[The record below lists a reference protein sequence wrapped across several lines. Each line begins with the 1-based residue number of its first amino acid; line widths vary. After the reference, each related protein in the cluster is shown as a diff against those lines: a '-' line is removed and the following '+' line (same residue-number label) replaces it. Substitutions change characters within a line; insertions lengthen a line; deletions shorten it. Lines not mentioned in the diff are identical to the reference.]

1 MDLWGTILVL
11 FRRWYVVV
19 PSFVLCIGASFLVYT
34 RIPVTY
40 TSQAVMLITIPTTG
54 ATVPDDPRL
63 ANPLSNP
70 LVTFDYGLNMTAS
83 LLIQALGTAETGER
97 LGVPPGGDVEYKASN
112 GSTNPELMMSG
123 PFVFVEAEAPDPG
136 TAKALVAKVMAQA
149 DVELARRQKAVG
161 APPKTFLTITHVVE
175 PTTPEAKKGSRS
187 RAAAAAAALSFMGSL
202 TAAFGVESFA
212 THRRARR
219 RPASGPGTYSHVP
232 VHAGPRAEQT
242 V

>member
-1 MDLWGTILVL
+1 ML
-11 FRRWYVVV
+11 FRRWYVVL
-19 PSFVLCIGASFLVYT
+19 PTFVLCIGASFLVYT

-63 ANPLSNP
+63 SNPLSNP

-83 LLIQALGTAETGER
+83 LLIQALSAPETGER
-97 LGVPPGGDVEYKASN
+97 LGVPPGGDVEYKVTN

-149 DVELARRQKAVG
+149 DIELVQRQKAVA
-161 APPKTFLTITHVVE
+161 APPTTFLTITHVVE

-187 RAAAAAAALSFMGSL
+187 RAAGAAVALSFMGSL
-202 TAAFGVESFA
+202 TAAFGVESLM
-212 THRRARR
+212 THRRARGR
-219 RPASGPGTYSHVP
+219 RTPGPGRYP
-232 VHAGPRAEQT
+232 HAPAEAAPKAEQT